1 MSRKPQNRF
10 TTDRP
15 ESGGADHRN
24 ERENSGLLGR
34 EKEKFAVEE
43 AEKKQQRGE
52 GKPVVDPAAR
62 KRRR

>member
-1 MSRKPQNRF
+1 MSRKPQNRY

-15 ESGGADHRN
+15 ESGGADRRN

-43 AEKKQQRGE
+43 AEKARRAGE
-52 GKPVVDPAAR
+52 KSGVDPAGR